1 MTINLQEVLGDE
13 NGHPRE
19 EFIQAIR
26 EGARELAEELS
37 KQAEPTKRSAPI
49 IEETNRT
56 NKTKAYD
63 RVTDTLA
70 NVKLVDLELGYVQL
84 SKHSAPWEMR
94 ALDEVKFFQ
103 YTGLA
108 DTYGDDIYEA
118 DVIQDTEYHRYRVCY
133 GKHPEKDLAPYTFY
147 LWDIDTDDIKDLE
160 GTNYEIIGYW
170 NNSEFF
176 EN

>member
-26 EGARELAEELS
+26 EGARELAEAYS
-37 KQAEPTKRSAPI
+37 KPANRPTPVKR
-49 IEETNRT
+49 ETP
-56 NKTKAYD
+56 KVKAYD
-63 RVTDTLA
+63 RVTDSLA
-70 NVKLVDLELGYVQL
+70 SIKLVDYELGYVQL

-94 ALDEVKFFQ
+94 SFDDITFFQ
-103 YTGLA
+103 YTGIY
-108 DTYGDDIYEA
+108 DTYGEPIYEA

-133 GKHPEKDLAPYTFY
+133 GKHPEKELTPYTFY

>member
-19 EFIQAIR
+19 EFIQAIG
-26 EGARELAEELS
+26 ESAREFAEKLTKPA
-37 KQAEPTKRSAPI
+37 KQPTPVKREVP
-49 IEETNRT
+49 
-56 NKTKAYD
+56 KVKAYD
-63 RVTDTLA
+63 KVTDSLA
-70 NVKLVDLELGYVQL
+70 SIKLVDYELGYIQL

-94 ALDEVKFFQ
+94 SFDDITFFQ
-103 YTGLA
+103 YTGIL
-108 DTYGDDIYEA
+108 DVYGEPIYEA
-118 DVIQDTEYHRYRVCY
+118 DVIKDSRYHRYRVCY
-133 GKHPEKDLAPYTFY
+133 GKHPERGYTPNTFY
-147 LWDIDTDDIKDLE
+147 LMDIDTDDIKDLE